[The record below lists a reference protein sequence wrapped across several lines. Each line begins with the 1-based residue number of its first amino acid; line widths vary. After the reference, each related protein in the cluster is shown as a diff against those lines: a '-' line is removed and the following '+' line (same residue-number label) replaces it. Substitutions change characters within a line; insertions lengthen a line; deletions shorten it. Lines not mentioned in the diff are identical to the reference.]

1 MRMTYVESLFG
12 LKGKV
17 ALVTGASRGIGQHV
31 AVGLAKAGADV
42 ALISRSGAEETAR
55 LIEEEGGRAVSI
67 AADVTGE
74 TEVDTALAAVLER
87 FGSLDIVFNNAG
99 ICIHKSTL
107 EASIEEFRKVI
118 DVNLTGEYIVA
129 RAAGRIMIE
138 RDIKGSIINMA
149 SMCAGVV
156 VVPQWQCSYNASK
169 AAVVHMTRSLAL
181 EWAPHGIRVNSIS
194 PGYIATPMATEV
206 PKELIDAWLPL
217 IPMHRMASPEELMT
231 AVLYLAS
238 SASSYTSGSDVVV
251 DGVYTCP

>member
-1 MRMTYVESLFG
+1 MTYVESLFG

-42 ALISRSGAEETAR
+42 ALIARSDSQETVS
-55 LIEEEGGRAVSI
+55 LIEEAGGRAFFI
-67 AADVTGE
+67 AADVTSE
-74 TEVDTALAAVLER
+74 AEVDAAMAAVLER
-87 FGSLDIVFNNAG
+87 FGALDIVFNNAG

-138 RDIKGSIINMA
+138 RGTAGSIINMA

-181 EWAPHGIRVNSIS
+181 EWAPHGVRVNSIS

-217 IPMHRMASPEELMT
+217 IPMHRMASAEELMT